1 MTLPIL
7 IKENIQLEFAYH
19 FRDSVLY
26 QHGRKHGGTQDG
38 VVLEEMGILHLNPQ
52 ATGRE

>member
-7 IKENIQLEFAYH
+7 IKENIQLGLAYH
-19 FRDSVLY
+19 FRDLVPY
-26 QHGRKHGGTQDG
+26 QHGEKHSSTQDD
-38 VVLEEMGILHLNPQ
+38 VVLEETGMLHLNPQ